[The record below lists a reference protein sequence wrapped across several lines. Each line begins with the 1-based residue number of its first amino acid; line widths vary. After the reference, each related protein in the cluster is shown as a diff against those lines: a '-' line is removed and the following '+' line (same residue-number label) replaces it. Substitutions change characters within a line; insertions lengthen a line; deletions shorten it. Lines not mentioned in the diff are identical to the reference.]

1 MVEVSAAEDEGE
13 DWVTISVRDTGPG
26 ISAEEQERVFDR
38 FFRGKL
44 AESGHVPGTGLGLSM
59 AQEILRAHGGRI
71 TVESQLGEG
80 AAFTLWLRS

>member
-44 AESGHVPGTGLGLSM
+44 AESGHVPGTGLGLT
-59 AQEILRAHGGRI
+59 AGGAGDPAGTRRPDHGGKP
-71 TVESQLGEG
+71 VG
-80 AAFTLWLRS
+80 